1 MSLRH
6 LILVVITL
14 LGGVGSCLAA
24 PITVTPLQGN
34 LELIWGDAA
43 PESADHSSPFLVT
56 LVTEDGQRIA
66 LDPPTAR
73 RAAGNLYS
81 LQGRQ
86 VTVVP
91 AQIVSNSAGST
102 LLAVDTMIAANSTT
116 NTAIAPNAVIGTQ
129 AWVSILCKF
138 SDNTAEP
145 KDLTYFSN
153 MLSNQSGRLDD
164 YWRTVSYGKVNV
176 AGSMAYGWFVL
187 PHPRAFYIP
196 TNGSANLS
204 QLFTDCTAAAD
215 STVNFSLFVGINQM
229 FNDNLD
235 CCAWGGTRYT
245 TLDGKTGSW
254 RVTWEPPWGYQNEA
268 PLAHEMG
275 HGFGLPHANNSDH
288 DTDPYDNPWDVMS
301 DAWHNAVPN
310 ATFGAQPKHIN
321 VYHRDQLGWIDAARK
336 LTITQPGNY
345 PNLQLDRASLVGSTH
360 LQMIQVSLPGAATTH
375 YYVIEARMK
384 IAASYEANL
393 AGDAVI
399 IHEVDQTRGEP
410 SWSMDADIPPANV
423 SNNEGSMF
431 KVGESWSAPSGAFSL
446 HVDSS
451 TTDGFVLSLT
461 RGADDLLFRNGFQ

>member
-1 MSLRH
+1 MLYRW
-6 LILVVITL
+6 ILCAAL
-14 LGGVGSCLAA
+14 LFCLVMPGLTRAA
-24 PITVTPLQGN
+24 PDALLRGQ
-34 LELIWGDAA
+34 LELVWGDAA
-43 PESADHSSPFLVT
+43 PDAIDRTSPLLVT
-56 LVTEDGQRIA
+56 LVTDDGRRIA
-66 LDPPTAR
+66 LDPARAR
-73 RAAGNLYS
+73 RAAGDLYR
-81 LQGRQ
+81 LQGKRIA
-86 VTVVP
+86 VMP
-91 AQIVSNSAGST
+91 AQLLADKT
-102 LLAVDTMIAANSTT
+102 QPELLAVESMVPIDAAIDAMN
-116 NTAIAPNAVIGTQ
+116 APNAVIGTQ

-138 SDNTAEP
+138 SDNVTEP
-145 KDLTYFSN
+145 KDLTYFGN

-196 TNGSANLS
+196 ANGSANLS
-204 QLFTDCTAAAD
+204 QLFSDCTAAAD

-235 CCAWGGTRYT
+235 CCAWGGSRYT

-275 HGFGLPHANNSDH
+275 HGFGLPHANNSDL

-301 DAWHNAVPN
+301 DAWHNA
-310 ATFGAQPKHIN
+310 ASDTTYGAQPKHIN
-321 VYHRDQLGWIDAARK
+321 VYDRDKLGWIDAARK
-336 LTITQPGNY
+336 LVISLPGNY
-345 PNLQLDRASLVGSTH
+345 PNLQLDRASLIGSTH

-375 YYVIEARMK
+375 YYVIEARKK
-384 IAASYEANL
+384 IAASYESNL

-399 IHEVDQTRGEP
+399 IHEVDQTRAEP
-410 SWSMDADIPPANV
+410 SWSVDTDIPPANV

-431 KVGESWSAPSGAFSL
+431 KVGESWNAPAGAFSL

-461 RGADDLLFRNGFQ
+461 RGAEDLLFRNGFE